1 MSKFIEKL
9 RKFILENKLIQKGDK
24 VIVGFSGGS
33 DSTALVYALRSLMD
47 EFHIRLIAVH
57 INYHLRGKD
66 SIEDEEFVKN
76 FCFRYNIPILVKNAP
91 ITKTASIESVA
102 RKIRFD
108 FFEKIHKMYL
118 ANKIALGHNANDQAE
133 TILINLFRGTGTTGL
148 KGILPKNG
156 MIIHPMIE
164 LTKTEIIN
172 YLKKENLTWR
182 EDKSNSDNN
191 FSRNKIRNVIM
202 PYISENLNPK
212 FVKKMVNTSRIYRE
226 TEQIM
231 SEYVNRRFAKIII
244 ENNDDQYT
252 LPLKNILQFTPTVR
266 FYFYK
271 KIYMQI
277 TGFYR
282 DFYQYHFEE
291 IEKLILSNG
300 TKIKEFPNNL
310 TVIKEYDKLIFQKT
324 SSIKVVNMENT
335 RKIDKIRSRFKFEDY
350 RLSLKK
356 LKNVIKKRYAFED
369 KNNVYMDLD
378 KIKFPI
384 ILRHRQAGDRF
395 IPLGMTHLKKI
406 KDFFIDEKIPK
417 FDRDK
422 LLIIEDSEKIIWI
435 AGYRIDNRVAITE
448 NTKNI
453 LNIKLEKVKHHKMR
467 TAERFKD
474 IK

>member
-1 MSKFIEKL
+1 MNKFIEKL

-33 DSTALVYALRSLMD
+33 DSTALIYALHSLRD
-47 EFHIRLIAVH
+47 EFHIRLIAIH
-57 INYHLRGKD
+57 INYHLRGND
-66 SIEDEEFVKN
+66 SIEDEKFVKN
-76 FCFRYNIPILVKNAP
+76 FCFTYNIPILVKNAP
-91 ITKTASIESVA
+91 ITQTSSIESTA

-108 FFEKIHKMYL
+108 FFEKIHKMYST
-118 ANKIALGHNANDQAE
+118 NKIALGHNANDQAE
-133 TILINLFRGTGTTGL
+133 TILMNLFRGTGAMGL
-148 KGILPKNG
+148 KGIVPKNG
-156 MIIHPMIE
+156 MIIHPIIE
-164 LTKTEIIN
+164 FTKAEITDF
-172 YLKKENLTWR
+172 LQKENLNWR
-182 EDKSNSDNN
+182 EDKSNSETS

-202 PYISENLNPK
+202 PYVFENLNPK
-212 FVKKMVNTSRIYRE
+212 FVEKMVNTSRIYRE

-231 SEYVNRRFAKIII
+231 SEYVNRRLAKIII
-244 ENNDDQYT
+244 ENDESKYIIS
-252 LPLKNILQFTPTVR
+252 LKKIIQFSPTVR

-271 KIYMQI
+271 RIYTEI

-282 DFYQYHFEE
+282 DFYHYHFEE
-291 IEKLILSNG
+291 IEKILLSHG

-324 SSIKVVNMENT
+324 SAIKSVDMENI
-335 RKIDKIRSRFKFEDY
+335 RKIDKIRSKFKFEDY

-356 LKNVIKKRYAFED
+356 LKKIIKKKYVFED

-384 ILRHRQAGDRF
+384 ILRHRQGGDKF
-395 IPLGMTHLKKI
+395 IPLGMNHPKKI

-422 LLIIEDSEKIIWI
+422 LLIIEDQEKIIWI
-435 AGYRIDNRVAITE
+435 AGYRIDNRVALTE

-453 LNIKLEKVKHHKMR
+453 LNIKLEKVKYHRMR
-467 TAERFKD
+467 TAER
-474 IK
+474 IKS